1 MLISSYSLVKE
12 KVQRLS
18 AYKRKTVCDIYYN
31 KGEINMT
38 AKEVIG
44 KINEIVDELGVDP
57 DSIDVFIDD
66 VGLDVLV
73 ARVERSRS
81 FNLDKNYNITGNTDY
96 IVISRYPYRI

>member
-1 MLISSYSLVKE
+1 
-12 KVQRLS
+12 
-18 AYKRKTVCDIYYN
+18 
-31 KGEINMT
+31 MT